1 MSFRSQFTACFSR
14 LNPGAGLTMLFLGQT
29 VATAVA
35 AEMRGNNP
43 SSEGLFLPK
52 TASLKQLLAEKATQ
66 SLFPHACTEIRGH
79 DFSMQKTWKR

>member
-1 MSFRSQFTACFSR
+1 MSFSSRSTASFFK
-14 LNPGAGLTMLFLGQT
+14 LGLGAGLTMLFLGQT

-52 TASLKQLLAEKATQ
+52 TASLIQLLAEKATQ
-66 SLFPHACTEIRGH
+66 SLFPHACTEVRGH
-79 DFSMQKTWKR
+79 DSKM

>member
-1 MSFRSQFTACFSR
+1 MNATSRSKWV
-14 LNPGAGLTMLFLGQT
+14 GDLTRSDD
-29 VATAVA
+29 AVA

-52 TASLKQLLAEKATQ
+52 TASLIQWLAEKATQ

-79 DFSMQKTWKR
+79 DFSRGEREFPFPVIPKNGGL

>member
-1 MSFRSQFTACFSR
+1 MSFSSRFTARFSR
-14 LNPGAGLTMLFLGQT
+14 LDPGAGLTMLFLGQT

-52 TASLKQLLAEKATQ
+52 TASLIQLRAEKATQ
-66 SLFPHACTEIRGH
+66 SLFPHACTEVCGH
-79 DFSMQKTWKR
+79 DSMM